1 MRIENLILERKVGI
15 YAYQLMCGHLATTD
29 NKAKQTLGYY
39 MGALKHLYSDQK
51 GIPKHLLK
59 QSMI

>member
-1 MRIENLILERKVGI
+1 
-15 YAYQLMCGHLATTD
+15 MCGHHATID